1 MPDAEPD
8 VVSDAVPDALPDA
21 LPEKNRYYRVHLSG
35 AVHWAQAAEPE
46 TDQPYPADEQL
57 RLLTGDPLA
66 GGEPTDRIVARGEVE
81 ILVPCTPTKIVGVAR
96 NFAAHADERE
106 RAVPQ
111 EPLIFL
117 KPLTTLTTWNGSIV
131 HPPDCEKLNYEGEL
145 AVVIGKEGHNVPIE
159 SAMDHVWGYTVVDDV
174 TARDIQNREEAFVRA
189 KGYDT
194 FAPLGPCVATG
205 LDAETL
211 TVETHVNGELQQHGS
226 IADLVHSIPKL
237 IHFISSIMT
246 LYLHD
251 VICTG
256 TPKGMIPIKPGDVVD
271 VSVAGIGKISNPVV
285 EP

>member
-1 MPDAEPD
+1 
-8 VVSDAVPDALPDA
+8 VSG
-21 LPEKNRYYRVHLSG
+21 KNRYYRVLFEG
-35 AVHWAQAAEPE
+35 AVHWAQAAEPDTE
-46 TDQPYPADEQL
+46 EPYPADEQL

-66 GGEPTDRIVARGEVE
+66 DAELADRIVERGDVE
-81 ILVPCTPTKIVGVAR
+81 ILVPCTPTKVVGVAR
-96 NFAAHADERE
+96 NFAAHAEERE

-131 HPPDCEKLNYEGEL
+131 NPPACEKLNYEGEL
-145 AVVIGKEGHNVPIE
+145 AVVIGKEGHNVPVE
-159 SAMDHVWGYTVVDDV
+159 SAMDYVWGYSVVDDV
-174 TARDIQNREEAFVRA
+174 TARDIQNREEAFGRA

-211 TVETHVNGELQQHGS
+211 TVETHVNGELQQHGPIS
-226 IADLVHSIPKL
+226 HLVHSIPEL

-246 LYLHD
+246 LYPHD

-256 TPKGMIPIKPGDVVD
+256 TPKGMIPINPGDVVD
-271 VSVAGIGKISNPVV
+271 VSVAGIGRISNPIVAL
-285 EP
+285 

>member
-1 MPDAEPD
+1 
-8 VVSDAVPDALPDA
+8 VPQ
-21 LPEKNRYYRVHLSG
+21 KNRYYRVRCED
-35 AVHWAQAAEPE
+35 AAHWAQAVEPE
-46 TDQPYPADEQL
+46 TDEPYPADDQL

-66 GGEPTDRIVARGEVE
+66 GGEPTDRIVARDEVE
-81 ILVPCTPTKIVGVAR
+81 VLVPCTPTKIVGVAR
-96 NFAAHADERE
+96 NFAAHAEERE

-111 EPLIFL
+111 EPLIFI
-117 KPLTTLTTWNGSIV
+117 KPLTTLTAWNGSIV
-131 HPPDCEKLNYEGEL
+131 YPPACERLNYEGEM
-145 AVVIGKEGHNVPIE
+145 AVVIGKEGHNVPLE

-174 TARDIQNREEAFVRA
+174 TARDIQNREEAFGRA

-211 TVETHVNGELQQHGS
+211 TVETHVNGELQQQGS
-226 IADLVHSIPKL
+226 IAHLVHSIPKL

-246 LYLHD
+246 LYPHD

-256 TPKGMIPIKPGDVVD
+256 TPKGMIPINPGDIVD

-285 EP
+285 DP